1 MARSNL
7 AQNTCN
13 WITALLTLWS
23 MVSLIV
29 IVVWATWPPLASLAQ
44 CREAHRALIE
54 KMEGAKVMK
63 EKEHNV
69 LKSALQLSSKNQ
81 TRLQEELESILE
93 SQRETNASLTETLQ
107 LQMILKENVTALE
120 NQRLRLH
127 NEHARLFSELAQQ
140 EALFETLWV
149 NLTSESHHL
158 DLCEA
163 LRDAANS
170 QQMAAESQRK
180 ACEYKTTYFVKQIEN
195 CKVNG

>member
-1 MARSNL
+1 MARSNF

-44 CREAHRALIE
+44 CKVAHRALIE

-63 EKEHNV
+63 EKEYNA
-69 LKSALQLSSKNQ
+69 LKSALQLSSKNH

-107 LQMILKENVTALE
+107 LQVSIK
-120 NQRLRLH
+120 
-127 NEHARLFSELAQQ
+127 
-140 EALFETLWV
+140 
-149 NLTSESHHL
+149 
-158 DLCEA
+158 
-163 LRDAANS
+163 
-170 QQMAAESQRK
+170 K
-180 ACEYKTTYFVKQIEN
+180 
-195 CKVNG
+195 